1 MKKEETMRNLF
12 LILAFAITTSCIAQ
26 KENRYIDKGNKAF
39 ENNNYTDAENDYKT
53 AITENPESVAGKY
66 NLGNTYYKQQNFE
79 ESLKQYQAIAKTS
92 LDPGIRSKAYHNM
105 GNAYME
111 MQDYEKSV
119 NAYKNALK
127 SNPNDMDTKY
137 NLAYAL
143 SKLKQ
148 EQQQQQQNQDDKN
161 QDKKDQD
168 KQDKQNQDQQNQDDK
183 NKDQQD
189 KNKQDQQNQ
198 EQQNK
203 DEQQQKTQPKKYTPE
218 ELERIMQTLN
228 NQDKKIQDKVNQQK
242 TQPVRVQGEKDW

>member
-1 MKKEETMRNLF
+1 MKKEETMRNF
-12 LILAFAITTSCIAQ
+12 LLIFAIAFTTSCIAQ
-26 KENRYIDKGNKAF
+26 KENSYIDKGNKAF

-66 NLGNTYYKQQNFE
+66 NLGNSYYKQQKYE

-119 NAYKNALK
+119 DAYKNALK

-148 EQQQQQQNQDDKN
+148 EQQQQQQNQNDNN

-168 KQDKQNQDQQNQDDK
+168 KQDQQNKEDK
-183 NKDQQD
+183 NKDQKD
-189 KNKQDQQNQ
+189 ENKQDQQNQ
-198 EQQNK
+198 DQQNK
-203 DEQQQKTQPKKYTPE
+203 DEQQQKPQPKKYSPE

-228 NQDKKIQDKVNQQK
+228 KQDKKIQDKVNQQK
-242 TQPVRVQGEKDW
+242 T